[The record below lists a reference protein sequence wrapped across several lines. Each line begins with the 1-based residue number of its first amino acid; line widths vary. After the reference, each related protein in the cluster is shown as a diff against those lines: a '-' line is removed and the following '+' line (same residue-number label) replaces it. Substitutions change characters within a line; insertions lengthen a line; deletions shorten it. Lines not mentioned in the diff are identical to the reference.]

1 MIETIRCVDVHITG
15 IKETPT
21 QHDKH
26 ISLVGKFGEDAAEC
40 VSFAAIPFI
49 YFVSALSFLGA
60 KPAGASVKEYQ
71 EHDAWTIGD
80 TVLGIRFEQGD
91 LHFYAD
97 YIRGRRMKTTIIVRQ
112 DGTFTVFCLDRGDL
126 PLAWIAKLRG
136 DTESQFTH

>member
-1 MIETIRCVDVHITG
+1 MKNNTWEKPAEYQMIETIRCVDVHITG

-80 TVLGIRFEQGD
+80 TVLGILRAGKWIDDVTERNRHG
-91 LHFYAD
+91 YWE
-97 YIRGRRMKTTIIVRQ
+97 R
-112 DGTFTVFCLDRGDL
+112 
-126 PLAWIAKLRG
+126 LA
-136 DTESQFTH
+136 